1 MIKAYLLYLSA
12 AGILLLLTPVENAE
26 TILYQEIA
34 AEIEK
39 KAETLFQH
47 PLLDFINDNSIPAR
61 RRISF
66 APYLSFLAMS
76 FADVLD
82 SWILFPNPQNELEKR
97 INRHIEEDDFHY
109 NFFLHDIE
117 GVLGLSLD
125 DFGSYSAVMRHLW
138 GDDSR
143 AIRQYIYG
151 WLDCVARYND
161 PIITLT
167 SLDAMEAGAQA
178 LIGTTSKLVK
188 QEESELKELIYLG
201 HEHVDLEKNHSQFVW
216 YGEEDT
222 VRPLGHIEITR
233 EQKNHAL
240 EITEEMFER

>member
-1 MIKAYLLYLSA
+1 MMKAYLLFLSVTV
-12 AGILLLLTPVENAE
+12 ILLLLTPVENAE

-34 AEIEK
+34 ADIEK
-39 KAETLFQH
+39 KTETLRQH
-47 PLLDFINDNSIPAR
+47 PLLDFIMNDNSIPAQ

-76 FADVLD
+76 FADILD

-109 NFFLHDIE
+109 NLFLHDIE

-151 WLDCVARYND
+151 WLDCMARHND
-161 PIITLT
+161 PILTLT
-167 SLDAMEAGAQA
+167 SLEALEAGS
-178 LIGTTSKLVK
+178 LVLFESTSKLVR
-188 QEESELKELIYLG
+188 QESSELKELKYFGQVHLR
-201 HEHVDLEKNHSQFVW
+201 LEKNHSR
-216 YGEEDT
+216 YEEEAT
-222 VRPLGHIEITR
+222 ILLEQIEITR
-233 EQKNHAL
+233 EQREHAL
-240 EITEEMFER
+240 QITKELFER